1 MIDYDKIKL
10 DAEEMEIEEALE
22 SYLPLS
28 REESDALIDRAV
40 SKKQLTLRLYAND
53 IEAAKKLAE
62 REGLPYQ
69 TFISSVLHKYV
80 TGKLVDLDEARKLLR
95 VP

>member
-1 MIDYDKIKL
+1 MKL
-10 DAEEMEIEEALE
+10 DDEEMEIEETLE

-95 VP
+95 VQTP

>member
-1 MIDYDKIKL
+1 MIDYNTIKL
-10 DAEEMEIEEALE
+10 DDEEMEIEETLE

-40 SKKQLTLRLYAND
+40 SKKQLTLRLFAND

-95 VP
+95 GP